1 MPLGQL
7 NYGEKAS
14 FYRWELLEELQLASK
29 ILLAL
34 AGWSLSRTFEL
45 STIQAVHEDKVQKLE
60 RVVEKLEDKMD
71 RMMDSDEEIMEQH
84 KKLFEALDS
93 NQPSTGYSYN

>member
-1 MPLGQL
+1 MTMLVG
-7 NYGEKAS
+7 
-14 FYRWELLEELQLASK
+14 

-60 RVVEKLEDKMD
+60 VRVEKLQDKMD
-71 RMMDSDEEIMEQH
+71 KMMDSDEEIMKQH
-84 KKLFEALDS
+84 EDLFKKLQQG
-93 NQPSTGYSYN
+93 NTGYSYN

>member
-1 MPLGQL
+1 METTMI
-7 NYGEKAS
+7 EK
-14 FYRWELLEELQLASK
+14 LMTMLVG
-29 ILLAL
+29 ILRAL

>member
-1 MPLGQL
+1 M
-7 NYGEKAS
+7 GETMIEKLMT
-14 FYRWELLEELQLASK
+14 LLVG

-45 STIQAVHEDKVQKLE
+45 STIQAVHEDKVHTLQQQVL
-60 RVVEKLEDKMD
+60 KLEDQVD
-71 RMMDSDEEIMEQH
+71 GMMDKDKEIIEQH
-84 KKLFEALDS
+84 KKLFEVLE

>member
-1 MPLGQL
+1 MI
-7 NYGEKAS
+7 EK
-14 FYRWELLEELQLASK
+14 LMTMLVG

-60 RVVEKLEDKMD
+60 RQVIKLEDKMD
-71 RMMDSDEEIMEQH
+71 KMMDSDKEIMDQH
-84 KKLFEALDS
+84 KKLFEVLDS
-93 NQPSTGYSYN
+93 NQPTTGYNYN

>member
-1 MPLGQL
+1 MI
-7 NYGEKAS
+7 EK
-14 FYRWELLEELQLASK
+14 LMTMLVG

-45 STIQAVHEDKVQKLE
+45 STIQAVHENQVAKLE
-60 RVVEKLEDKMD
+60 RQVEKIQDQMD

-84 KKLFEALDS
+84 ELLFKKLEEG
-93 NQPSTGYSYN
+93 NTGYSYN

>member
-1 MPLGQL
+1 MTMLVG
-7 NYGEKAS
+7 
-14 FYRWELLEELQLASK
+14 

-60 RVVEKLEDKMD
+60 RQLEKMEDKLD
-71 RMMDSDEEIMEQH
+71 KMMDSDEEIMEQH
-84 KKLFEALDS
+84 EELFKKLQNS
-93 NQPSTGYSYN
+93 GTGYSYN